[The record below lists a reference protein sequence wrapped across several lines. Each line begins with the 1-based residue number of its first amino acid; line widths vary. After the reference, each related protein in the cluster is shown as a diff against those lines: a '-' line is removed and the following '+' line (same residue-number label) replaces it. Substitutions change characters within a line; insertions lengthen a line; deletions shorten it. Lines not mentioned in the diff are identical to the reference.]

1 MLSKSLGSSKA
12 TTDVPIVA
20 VPKVATSQKTPR
32 QVLDD
37 DLRSRGRCMLDIKPD
52 DNCLF
57 GAFAQRILDNQ
68 DRTQDMREKD
78 RE

>member
-1 MLSKSLGSSKA
+1 MLSKSLGSRKA

-20 VPKVATSQKTPR
+20 VPKVATSHRDKFSTTT
-32 QVLDD
+32 V
-37 DLRSRGRCMLDIKPD
+37 RSRGRCMLDIKPD

-57 GAFAQRILDNQ
+57 VAVAQRILDNQ
-68 DRTQDMREKD
+68 DRHQDMREKE